1 MTTATPPTSA
11 TATPIG
17 RVASPLHAE
26 ATSVRCFF
34 WVPDGRLVEKTQI
47 VRTASLIGGEEV
59 TFYGVIEEV
68 YRRSRRRSMDEEVD
82 VFDGDLA
89 YEPPFSVAGV
99 TYAEATI
106 LASDPPYL
114 TPPREESVVYLG
126 GREDAARAYGFDQ
139 MSEDLNGVRT
149 DWSLPVGLVRNGAS
163 RTVGLAKIDLRDLI
177 GERAGHLNVTGQAGR
192 GTKSSFLL
200 ALVRALTH
208 AASALDSGAAN
219 RPPFSPRPIV
229 FNVKGNDLMYIDLP
243 NRLLTMEGRERWTDE
258 MGIPAHPFERARFFA
273 PCRLTQGR
281 LNQKEPR
288 VARPVPPDR
297 MAKTYY
303 WTLADVVR
311 FGLWPYLFSDAAQT
325 SETLMAMVD
334 HVLGLLAEDVPA
346 RGEHPAGLKLRDP
359 DKGTNGLDRVPQ
371 SFRELRDWLK
381 DALRDKDHPAR
392 DSGIHAF
399 GTCRALLSRL
409 GLVLDQ
415 EGRTIFDNGTG
426 EGRPLDVT
434 SDATWQTRDAA
445 GRITMTSDPIVIDI
459 ADLPAEL
466 RRFVVAAVLDQIK
479 TRQMAQRP
487 PGRTY
492 FLVLDELG
500 IYAPRGARDPITRLF
515 EHVAAQLRSQ
525 GIILL
530 GAQQHASQISETI
543 FGNAEF
549 KVLGATSAVELES
562 PTWNRL
568 LTAAQKDRALKL
580 RPEEKMVLTPRGWMN
595 VVVPFPA
602 WAMKESEIGHM
613 SPDLAPEPAGR
624 NGRDGELAD
633 WLRPPRE

>member
-1 MTTATPPTSA
+1 MTAETSSETAG
-11 TATPIG
+11 ATPIG

-34 WVPDGRLVEKTQI
+34 WVPDGTLVEKTQI
-47 VRTASLIGGEEV
+47 VRTTSEIAGQTV

-68 YRRSRRRSMDEEVD
+68 YRRSRRKSMDEEVD
-82 VFDGDLA
+82 VFDGDIDF
-89 YEPPFSVAGV
+89 EPPFASEGV

-106 LASDPPYL
+106 LSSDPPYL
-114 TPPREESVVYLG
+114 TPPREQSVVYLG
-126 GREDAARAYGFDQ
+126 SREDAARAYGFDQ
-139 MSEDLNGVRT
+139 MAEELHGVRT
-149 DWSLPVGLVRNGAS
+149 DWSLPVGLVRNGAT
-163 RTVGLAKIDLRDLI
+163 RTVGVARIDLRDLI

-200 ALVRALTH
+200 VLVRALTH
-208 AASALDSGAAN
+208 AASALDSGVAN
-219 RPPFSPRPIV
+219 RPPFSPRPVV

-243 NRLLTMEGRERWTDE
+243 NRLLTMEQRERWTDE
-258 MGIPAHPFERARFFA
+258 MGIPAHPFAMARFVA
-273 PCRLTQGR
+273 PCRLTNGR

-288 VARPVPPDR
+288 VARPVPPER

-334 HVLGLLAEDVPA
+334 HVLGLIAEDVPA
-346 RGEHPAGLKLRDP
+346 KGAHPAGLKLREP
-359 DKGTNGLDRVPQ
+359 DKGTNSLYRVPQ
-371 SFRELRDWLK
+371 SFKELRDWLK
-381 DALRDKDHPAR
+381 DALRDKDHAAR
-392 DSGIHAF
+392 DGGIHAF

-415 EGRTIFDNGTG
+415 EGRTIFFDGEG

-434 SDATWQTRDAA
+434 GDDAWTGKDERSAK
-445 GRITMTSDPIVIDI
+445 RPTSDPIVIDI

-500 IYAPRGARDPITRLF
+500 IYAPRGARDPITKLF

-530 GAQQHASQISETI
+530 GAQQHASQVSETI
-543 FGNAEF
+543 FGNSEF

-602 WAMKESEIGHM
+602 WAMKESEIGHVERNVE
-613 SPDLAPEPAGR
+613 PVAPGR
-624 NGRDGELAD
+624 NGGVDEATD
-633 WLRPPRE
+633 WFRLPRE